1 MSLTEHQPKQ
11 DHLDLNIWSESKIYN
26 PMFLLPEL
34 FGLNIFIDSG
44 IWGIFSSNGEILCI
58 WNYILS

>member
-26 PMFLLPEL
+26 AMFLLPEL
-34 FGLNIFIDSG
+34 FGLNIFIVRDLGDISFHKRNSLYLEFD
-44 IWGIFSSNGEILCI
+44 I
-58 WNYILS
+58 